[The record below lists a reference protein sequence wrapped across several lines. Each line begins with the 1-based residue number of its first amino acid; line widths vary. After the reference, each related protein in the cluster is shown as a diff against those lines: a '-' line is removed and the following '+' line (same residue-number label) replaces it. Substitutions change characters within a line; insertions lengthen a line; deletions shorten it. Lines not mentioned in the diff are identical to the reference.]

1 VHAAS
6 PAPLAAAIGL
16 RKIGGEWLIA
26 HEHDST
32 PFYMDGS
39 DKAALDLHP

>member
-1 VHAAS
+1 MQH
-6 PAPLAAAIGL
+6 PLRRLL
-16 RKIGGEWLIA
+16 RRSGCARFGGEWLIA